1 MNENSIACCGLV
13 CDFCSPDG
21 SCNCKSN
28 NHCGKRL
35 SPEGCYQHSCCTS
48 KGISGCWECEEAP
61 CGIDMLAPDKIKLRA
76 FIRCIKED
84 GIEKFIEYITIN
96 KEKGVVYHRSGI
108 LGDYDLETEDD
119 VLELLRNQY

>member
-1 MNENSIACCGLV
+1 
-13 CDFCSPDG
+13 
-21 SCNCKSN
+21 
-28 NHCGKRL
+28 
-35 SPEGCYQHSCCTS
+35 
-48 KGISGCWECEEAP
+48 
-61 CGIDMLAPDKIKLRA
+61 MLAPDKIKLRA

-119 VLELLRNQY
+119 VLELLRNQN